1 MQKIIITAVDGYPLS
16 AIYAR
21 PTGKSSG
28 TIVLSSATGIK
39 KEFYLHFAHF
49 LVEEGYTILLYDYRG
64 IGGSAPKPLKSSNA
78 FIHEWGTKDMNAVL
92 DYLVNERGH
101 SDIVWMG
108 HSIGAQLV
116 GFLDNQQH
124 IRKVIS
130 INAAV
135 GYWAYFP
142 FPMNVVVWTLWYII
156 SPVLIKL
163 YGYGTMKKVGWGE
176 DLPKNVILEWR
187 KWCMSKY
194 YYRMFLRKKLHT
206 DRFYSFTIP
215 TTAIY
220 TSDDYIAND
229 KTAGLMKDFFPNS
242 NYQIQKLLVKKYTTH
257 AVGHIGLFRQ
267 KFRNNLWPL
276 LAAEIRKAA

>member
-1 MQKIIITAVDGYPLS
+1 MQHVTITAADGYPLS
-16 AIYAR
+16 AIYAS
-21 PTGKSSG
+21 PSGNNIG

-39 KEFYLHFAHF
+39 KEFYLNFSRF
-49 LVEEGYTILLYDYRG
+49 LVEEGYTVLLYDYRG
-64 IGGSAPKPLKSSNA
+64 IGGSAPTPLTSSKA

-92 DYLVNERGH
+92 SYLVSEKGH
-101 SDIVWMG
+101 SDIIWIG

-142 FPMNVVVWTLWYII
+142 FPMNLVVWTLWYII

-187 KWCMSKY
+187 KWCMSKS
-194 YYRMFLRKKLHT
+194 YYRMFLQQKLHT
-206 DRFYSFTIP
+206 DRFYSFTVPI
-215 TTAIY
+215 TAIY

-229 KTAGLMKDFFPNS
+229 KTVGLMKDFFPNC
-242 NYQIQKLLVKKYTTH
+242 NYQIKKLQVKKYTPH
-257 AVGHIGLFRQ
+257 AVGHTGVFRQ
-267 KFRNNLWPL
+267 KFRKILWPL